1 MKYFIV
7 SIILSILVSCHS
19 NAQSDEK
26 INQKQKTKKIMKTEA
41 EWKKELSPQEYYV
54 LREKG
59 TDPPGDG
66 GYTKHFEK
74 GTYVCRGCGA
84 QLFKSG
90 SKYESHCGWPSFDD
104 AIPGTID
111 FTRDTS
117 HGMIRTEITCTKCNG
132 HLGHIF
138 DDGPKETT
146 GKRYCVNTSSI
157 KFVPE
162 NQEKKQ

>member
-1 MKYFIV
+1 MKKAIFFLTITLL
-7 SIILSILVSCHS
+7 ISC
-19 NAQSDEK
+19 NGVA
-26 INQKQKTKKIMKTEA
+26 QKTNTKKKKMTKKTEKVVKTEA
-41 EWKKELSPQEYYV
+41 EWRSTLTDQEYYV

-59 TDPPGDG
+59 TDRPGDG

-74 GTYVCRGCGA
+74 GTYVCRACDT

-104 AIPGTID
+104 AISGTVD
-111 FTRDTS
+111 FTKDTTLD
-117 HGMIRTEITCTKCNG
+117 MIRTEITCTNCNG

-157 KFVPE
+157 KFVKAE
-162 NQEKKQ
+162 

>member
-1 MKYFIV
+1 MRNVIF
-7 SIILSILVSCHS
+7 ILVLMIAVSCTTS
-19 NAQSDEK
+19 AQEK
-26 INQKQKTKKIMKTEA
+26 KQKPSKKEMTKKTNKIVKTEA
-41 EWKKELSPQEYYV
+41 EWKASLTPQEYFV

-59 TDPPGDG
+59 TDRPGDS

-74 GTYVCRGCGA
+74 GTYHCRACDA
-84 QLFKSG
+84 QLFESG

-104 AIPGTID
+104 ALPGTID
-111 FTRDTS
+111 LTKDTT
-117 HGMIRTEITCTKCNG
+117 HGMIRTEITCTKCAG

-157 KFVPE
+157 KFV
-162 NQEKKQ
+162 KAK

>member
-1 MKYFIV
+1 V
-7 SIILSILVSCHS
+7 
-19 NAQSDEK
+19 A
-26 INQKQKTKKIMKTEA
+26 QKTNTKKKKMTKKTEKVVKTEA
-41 EWKKELSPQEYYV
+41 EWRSTLTDQEYYV

-59 TDPPGDG
+59 TDRPGDG

-74 GTYVCRGCGA
+74 GTYVCRACDT

-104 AIPGTID
+104 AISGTVD
-111 FTRDTS
+111 FTKDTTLD
-117 HGMIRTEITCTKCNG
+117 MIRTEITCTNCNG

-157 KFVPE
+157 KFVKAE
-162 NQEKKQ
+162 